1 MNRREIL
8 PGVWHLEEDYRVYC
22 TLVLGTERALLWD
35 TGQGKRDLAAYVA
48 SVTDL
53 PCLVCC
59 SHGHS
64 DHVGGNF
71 RFPQVY
77 AHPADWPLLE
87 AQARLTGHPWSA
99 LPLEEGQVFP
109 LGGGRTGRMVALAGH
124 TRGSVGLLLEG
135 EDLLLAGDALN
146 PTLLMLGPE
155 AASFAQLRQTLAAA
169 AQLPFTHYLSSHAP
183 GPIPKGQVSLHL
195 AHLDCLHTQ
204 PPSHPGPY
212 GPRVM
217 RSRYKVE
224 GGRSVILFDRALLP
238 EDGTRF

>member
-8 PGVWHLEEDYRVYC
+8 PGVWHLEEDYRCYC

-35 TGQGKRDLAAYVA
+35 TGQGKQDLAAYVA
-48 SVTDL
+48 SVTSL
-53 PCLVCC
+53 PCLVLC

-64 DHVGGNF
+64 DHIGGNF

-87 AQARLTGHPWSA
+87 AQARLTGRPWSA
-99 LPLEEGQVFP
+99 RP
-109 LGGGRTGRMVALAGH
+109 
-124 TRGSVGLLLEG
+124 RGSVGLLLEG

-155 AASFAQLRQTLAAA
+155 AASFAQLRWTLEEVAG
-169 AQLPFTHYLSSHAP
+169 LPFAQYLSSHAP
-183 GPIPKGQVSLHL
+183 GPLPKRQAALHL

-217 RSRYKVE
+217 RSTYKE
-224 GGRSVILFDRALLP
+224 GGGRSVILFDRGLLP
-238 EDGTRF
+238 DPLSHTT

>member
-8 PGVWHLEEDYRVYC
+8 PGVWHLEEDYRCYC

-35 TGQGKRDLAAYVA
+35 TGQGKQDLAAYVA
-48 SVTDL
+48 SVTRL
-53 PCLVCC
+53 PCLVLC

-64 DHVGGNF
+64 DHIGGNF

-87 AQARLTGHPWSA
+87 AQARLTGRPWSA
-99 LPLEEGQVFP
+99 RPLEAGQRFP
-109 LGGGRTGRMVALAGH
+109 LGGRTGRVVCLPGH
-124 TRGSVGLLLEG
+124 TRGSVGLLLKG

-155 AASFAQLRQTLAAA
+155 AASFAQLRWTLEEVAG
-169 AQLPFTHYLSSHAP
+169 LPFAQYLSSHAP
-183 GPIPKGQVSLHL
+183 GPLPKRQAALHL

-217 RSRYKVE
+217 RSTYKE
-224 GGRSVILFDRALLP
+224 GGGRSVILFDRGLLP
-238 EDGTRF
+238 DPLSHTT